1 MFEKEASPKFRSR
14 TLWIIIT
21 GFISMYLTS
30 AISQDCINV
39 IQPAFME
46 KFGMNSTQV
55 TMPVTIGAYV
65 VIIAAFFYSTII
77 MKKGVR
83 MFGVVCSVILAVST
97 ALVGLAYN
105 VDGTVAV
112 VLMAVGLF
120 FSRAFVMAVQL
131 CVMQVC
137 ANWFMTT
144 RGRVMGIIM
153 AGCAVDNAT
162 AQTVSK
168 KMAAAIGFGATYYVI
183 AGLLLVMAVL
193 IYLFFVT
200 TPEEAG
206 FTPDGIV
213 RPEKEMEQL
222 EEGEYHT
229 KWTLK
234 KLFSLPESWTIMIG
248 FGIYSMAITC
258 SIAVFSIRMDEVGIS
273 PALYGVLLLAAGVC
287 GILAGPIYGVIIDK
301 LGAPKAGA
309 VLGIC
314 DMLMMVGLAM
324 ANAQRVWPVYLAAFG
339 VAMMAGTPAVQ
350 PALTIHVFGPKE
362 YQAANRYLS
371 IVVNLIS
378 ACALLYMSVIHD
390 ITGSYTMAYIVMTM
404 LCAISAVAMM
414 AIKNTHE

>member
-21 GFISMYLTS
+21 GFLAMYLTS

-39 IQPAFME
+39 IQPVFME
-46 KFGMNSTQV
+46 KFRMNSTQV

-83 MFGVVCSVILAVST
+83 IFGVICSIILAVST

-105 VDGTVAV
+105 LEGTAAV
-112 VLMAVGLF
+112 VLMSIGLF
-120 FSRAFVMAVQL
+120 LSRAFVMAVQL

-153 AGCAVDNAT
+153 AGCALDNAT
-162 AQTVSK
+162 AQTIAK

-183 AGLLLVMAVL
+183 AALLLVMAVL

-206 FTPDGIV
+206 LTPDGIE
-213 RPEKEMEQL
+213 RPEKELEKL

-234 KLFSLPESWTIMIG
+234 KLLSIPESWILMIG
-248 FGIYSMAITC
+248 FGIYSMVITC

-273 PALYGVLLLAAGVC
+273 PALYGVLLLVAGVC
-287 GILAGPIYGVIIDK
+287 GILAGPIYGIIIDK

-309 VLGIC
+309 ILGIC

-324 ANAQRVWPVYLAAFG
+324 ANARRIWPVYLAAFG

-362 YQAANRYLS
+362 YQAANRYLN
-371 IVVNLIS
+371 IVINLIS

-390 ITGSYTMAYIVMTM
+390 MTGSYTLAYVIMTV
-404 LCAISAVAMM
+404 LCAVSAVAMM
-414 AIKNTHE
+414 GIKNTHE